1 MKPTTQ
7 AIQTWI
13 NNPTYKTQME
23 SLFTN
28 SVNFTAHE
36 TTIEEANEQFDFIK
50 EQLIFFIEKGELDK
64 LTFHKRNGI
73 NSMFINLTGQLN
85 QMARHNYN
93 LANVPNVG
101 NAIFSYILSLRDQVD
116 AILFLVKGKGV
127 ADYLNESKEFIKI
140 RKKYTKLIADIQF
153 VEEEKEKIVQS
164 NIELQKQISD
174 LQTNVTTL
182 QKDSKTVS
190 NLNTQ
195 IQTLYNQITAN
206 AEDIESKKVTISS
219 LHKSATELEKI
230 FADADSKVKNLNT
243 SSSKSV
249 KEFID
254 SKTAFVE
261 AKVLEFSGK
270 TDKIVTKNETLQ
282 EKINSL
288 LEGANA
294 GELYKAFNS
303 RKKEIEES
311 LNKWFWGIVSINV
324 FLVFFT
330 LLIINGSES
339 LGINA
344 LTATTM
350 DSAFYLKLF
359 ISIPLLFLDWFIIRQ
374 YNQRKD
380 LEEKYAFKSVLSLSL
395 LAYNEMMIDHKDNKI
410 SLEFISSTVDK
421 IYQSPFDAKSLTK
434 SELEVLNK
442 LAEKGLEKI
451 ETVKKI
457 VE

>member
-13 NNPTYKTQME
+13 NNPTYQTQME

-28 SVNFTAHE
+28 SVNFSAHE
-36 TTIEEANEQFDFIK
+36 TDLEEAKEQFDFII
-50 EQLIFFIEKGELDK
+50 EQLTHFIENGELDK
-64 LTFHKRNGI
+64 LTFNKRSGI
-73 NSMFINLTGQLN
+73 NNMLNNLTAQLN
-85 QMARHNYN
+85 QMQRYGYN
-93 LANVPNVG
+93 LASVPNVG
-101 NAIFSYILSLRDQVD
+101 NTIFSYILSLRDQLDSV
-116 AILFLVKGKGV
+116 LFLVKGKGV
-127 ADYLNESKEFIKI
+127 SDYLKESKEFIKI
-140 RKKYTKLIADIQF
+140 RKKYTKLIGDIHL
-153 VEEEKEKIVQS
+153 VEEEKEKIIQS
-164 NIELQKQISD
+164 NDELQKQISD
-174 LQTNVTTL
+174 LQTTVTRL
-182 QKDSKTVS
+182 QQDSVIVT

-219 LHKSATELEKI
+219 LHKSATELEQI
-230 FADADSKVKNLNT
+230 FADANSKVKNLNS
-243 SSSKSV
+243 SSSKTI

-254 SKTAFVE
+254 SKTEFVE
-261 AKVLEFSGK
+261 GKVLEFSDK
-270 TDKIVTKNETLQ
+270 TNEIVTKNETLQ

-303 RKKEIEES
+303 RKKDIEKS
-311 LNKWFWGIVSINV
+311 LNNWFWGIVGINV

-330 LLIINGSES
+330 LLIINGSEF
-339 LGINA
+339 LGIKA
-344 LTATTM
+344 LTTTTM

-380 LEEKYAFKSVLSLSL
+380 LAEKYAFKSVLSLSL
-395 LAYNEMMIDHKDNKI
+395 LAYNEMMVDHKDNKI
-410 SLEFISSTVDK
+410 SLEFISSTVEK

-434 SELEVLNK
+434 NELEVLNK

-457 VE
+457 ID

>member
-23 SLFTN
+23 SMFTN
-28 SVNFTAHE
+28 SVNFTVHE
-36 TTIEEANEQFDFIK
+36 TTIEEAKEQFDFII
-50 EQLIFFIEKGELDK
+50 EQLTFFIEKGELDK

-73 NSMFINLTGQLN
+73 NSMLNNITAQLN
-85 QMARHNYN
+85 QAQRYSYN
-93 LANVPNVG
+93 LASVPNVG
-101 NAIFSYILSLRDQVD
+101 NAIFSYILSLRDQLD

-127 ADYLNESKEFIKI
+127 ADYLKESKEFIKI
-140 RKKYTKLIADIQF
+140 RKKYTKLIADIQS

-164 NIELQKQISD
+164 NAELQKQISD
-174 LQTNVTTL
+174 LQTTVTTL
-182 QKDSKTVS
+182 QQDSATVS
-190 NLNTQ
+190 NLNIQ

-230 FADADSKVKNLNT
+230 FADADSKVKSLNT
-243 SSSKSV
+243 SSSKTV

-254 SKTAFVE
+254 SKTEFVE
-261 AKVLEFSGK
+261 TKVLEFSDK
-270 TDKIVTKNETLQ
+270 TNEIINKNETLQ

-311 LNKWFWGIVSINV
+311 LNKWFWGIVTINV

-330 LLIINGSES
+330 LLIINGSEF
-339 LGINA
+339 LGIKA
-344 LTATTM
+344 LSTTTM

-380 LEEKYAFKSVLSLSL
+380 LAEKYAFKSVLSLSL

-410 SLEFISSTVDK
+410 SLEFISSTVEK
-421 IYQSPFDAKSLTK
+421 IYQSPFDAKNLTK
-434 SELEVLNK
+434 NELEVLNK

-457 VE
+457 IE